1 MQFVVTNVS
10 NAVSDYVEAFYN
22 CEIRLL
28 RYCLIEY
35 KQSSIEGVQLDW
47 LAHINYTRIENAHKV
62 RNKTFVVLLYI
73 EVQQTY
79 NFPFFLL
86 RHYQMPECFHVNN
99 CVAVMI
105 AAIG

>member
-35 KQSSIEGVQLDW
+35 KQSSIEGVQLD
-47 LAHINYTRIENAHKV
+47 
-62 RNKTFVVLLYI
+62 
-73 EVQQTY
+73 
-79 NFPFFLL
+79 
-86 RHYQMPECFHVNN
+86 
-99 CVAVMI
+99 
-105 AAIG
+105 